1 MIEDEI
7 LRKLE
12 LGNKILKK
20 VSLVQSPFSKSRK
33 NIITLFK
40 TPRYIKRQ
48 NEKCLSSLYFFK
60 IRINIHLKLCEFYV
74 KMNTKKEP
82 LTCLMLNN

>member
-12 LGNKILKK
+12 LGNKILK
-20 VSLVQSPFSKSRK
+20 SITCTKS
-33 NIITLFK
+33 LFK
-40 TPRYIKRQ
+40 IAKKYYNALQNAYIKRQ

-74 KMNTKKEP
+74 KTNTKKEA

>member
-20 VSLVQSPFSKSRK
+20 YHLYKIPFQNREKYY
-33 NIITLFK
+33 NALQNA
-40 TPRYIKRQ
+40 YI
-48 NEKCLSSLYFFK
+48 
-60 IRINIHLKLCEFYV
+60 
-74 KMNTKKEP
+74 
-82 LTCLMLNN
+82 